1 MYPALKVDGVD
12 AGLVLAVVDDFGPTA
27 AEGHGASAFSIFFS
41 SSDARDRARDAV
53 HAAFPQATL
62 STDEVDDGDWARRSQ
77 ENLTAITVG
86 RITVAPPW
94 TVERLPAPG
103 SGLPPGSGVGPPA
116 PGPHSLLVVIQ
127 PSMGFGTGHHATTRL
142 CLHAL
147 QAIDVRGLTVLDVG
161 TGSGVLAIAA
171 RMLGAR
177 TAVGID
183 HDPDALQ
190 AARENL
196 GLNAFVDAVTFEI
209 ADLSDTSLDAADVVT
224 ANLTGALLCRAA
236 TTLDAAVRS
245 DGRLIVSGLL
255 AAERNDVVSAFG
267 GWNLVWE
274 QQENGWAGLMFHRSA
289 GASANAETIRPTRE
303 TPN

>member
-1 MYPALKVDGVD
+1 LLYPAVKVHGVDGID
-12 AGLVLAVVDDFGPTA
+12 DQWLLAVADDFDPTA
-27 AEGHGASAFSIFFS
+27 VEEHGSGAVSIFFAS
-41 SSDARDRARDAV
+41 GDARDRAHEAIRS
-53 HAAFPQATL
+53 AFPHATL
-62 STDEVDDGDWARRSQ
+62 SKRDVDDGDWARRSQ
-77 ENLTAITVG
+77 ENLTAIMVG

-94 TVERLPAPG
+94 MVPSIPQ
-103 SGLPPGSGVGPPA
+103 SPIPQSPIPQSQV
-116 PGPHSLLVVIQ
+116 VVIL

-142 CLHAL
+142 CLQAL
-147 QAIDVRGLTVLDVG
+147 QAIDVRGRTMLDVG

-196 GLNAFVDAVTFEI
+196 GLNAGVDAVTFEVG
-209 ADLSDTSLDAADVVT
+209 DLSKTSLDAADVVT

-245 DGRLIVSGLL
+245 GGRLILSGLL
-255 AAERNDVVSAFG
+255 TAERNDVLSAFD

-274 QQENGWAGLMFHRSA
+274 QQEDGWAGL
-289 GASANAETIRPTRE
+289 ILQK
-303 TPN
+303 

>member
-1 MYPALKVDGVD
+1 MYPALRVDGVD
-12 AGLVLAVVDDFGPTA
+12 DGLVLAVVDDFGPTA
-27 AEGHGASAFSIFFS
+27 AENHGASAFSIFFS

-53 HAAFPQATL
+53 HAAFPQASL

-94 TVERLPAPG
+94 MVPSIPQ
-103 SGLPPGSGVGPPA
+103 SPIPQSPIPQSQV
-116 PGPHSLLVVIQ
+116 VVIL

-171 RMLGAR
+171 RLLGAR
-177 TAVGID
+177 AAVGID

-196 GLNAFVDAVTFEI
+196 GLNAGVDAVTFEVG
-209 ADLSDTSLDAADVVT
+209 DLSKTSLDAADVVT

-245 DGRLIVSGLL
+245 GGRLIVSGLL
-255 AAERNDVVSAFG
+255 TAERNEVLSAFG

-274 QQENGWAGLMFHRSA
+274 QQEDGWAGLMFQR
-289 GASANAETIRPTRE
+289 
-303 TPN
+303 

>member
-1 MYPALKVDGVD
+1 MYPALRVDGVD
-12 AGLVLAVVDDFGPTA
+12 DGLVLAVVDDFGPTA
-27 AEGHGASAFSIFFS
+27 AENHGASAFSIFFS
-41 SSDARDRARDAV
+41 SSAARDRARDAV
-53 HAAFPQATL
+53 HAAFPQASL

-94 TVERLPAPG
+94 MVPSIPQ
-103 SGLPPGSGVGPPA
+103 SPIPQSPIPQSQV
-116 PGPHSLLVVIQ
+116 VVIL

-171 RMLGAR
+171 RMLGAQS
-177 TAVGID
+177 AVGID
-183 HDPDALQ
+183 HDADALQ
-190 AARENL
+190 TARENL
-196 GLNAFVDAVTFEI
+196 GLNASVDAVTFEI
-209 ADLSDTSLDAADVVT
+209 ADLSNTSLDAADVVT

-255 AAERNDVVSAFG
+255 AAERNEVLSAFG

-274 QQENGWAGLMFHRSA
+274 QQEDGWAGLIFQK
-289 GASANAETIRPTRE
+289 
-303 TPN
+303 

>member
-1 MYPALKVDGVD
+1 LYPALKVDGVD
-12 AGLVLAVVDDFGPTA
+12 AGLVLAVVDDFSPTA
-27 AEGHGASAFSIFFS
+27 AEGHGASAFSIFFA

-94 TVERLPAPG
+94 MVPSIPKSPIPE
-103 SGLPPGSGVGPPA
+103 SQV
-116 PGPHSLLVVIQ
+116 VVIL

-147 QAIDVRGLTVLDVG
+147 QAIDVRGRTMLDVG

-196 GLNAFVDAVTFEI
+196 RLNASVDAVTFEI

-255 AAERNDVVSAFG
+255 AAERNDVLSAFG

-274 QQENGWAGLMFHRSA
+274 QQEDGWAGLMFHRSA
-289 GASANAETIRPTRE
+289 GA
-303 TPN
+303 

>member
-1 MYPALKVDGVD
+1 MYPALRVHGVDGVD
-12 AGLVLAVVDDFGPTA
+12 DGLVLAVVDDFGPTA
-27 AEGHGASAFSIFFS
+27 AEDHGASAFSIFFS

-94 TVERLPAPG
+94 MVPSIPQSPILQSPIPQ
-103 SGLPPGSGVGPPA
+103 SPIPQSQV
-116 PGPHSLLVVIQ
+116 VVIL

-177 TAVGID
+177 AAVGID

-196 GLNAFVDAVTFEI
+196 GLNASVDAVTFEI

-245 DGRLIVSGLL
+245 GGRLIVSGLL
-255 AAERNDVVSAFG
+255 AAERNDVLSAFG

-274 QQENGWAGLMFHRSA
+274 QQEDGWAGLMFQR
-289 GASANAETIRPTRE
+289 
-303 TPN
+303 

>member
-1 MYPALKVDGVD
+1 MLYPTLKIDGVDGVNVEF
-12 AGLVLAVVDDFGPTA
+12 LLAFVDDFGPTA
-27 AEGHGASAFSIFFS
+27 VEEHGPASLSVFFS
-41 SSDARDRARDAV
+41 TSDARDRAHEAV
-53 HAAFPQATL
+53 RPAFPNATL
-62 STDEVDDGDWARRSQ
+62 STHEVDDGDWARRSQ

-94 TVERLPAPG
+94 FAIPESPIPDSPV
-103 SGLPPGSGVGPPA
+103 
-116 PGPHSLLVVIQ
+116 VVIL

-147 QAIDVRGLTVLDVG
+147 QAIDLRGLTVLDVG

-196 GLNAFVDAVTFEI
+196 GLNAPVDAVTFEI
-209 ADLSDTSLDAADVVT
+209 ADLSNTSLDAADVVT

-236 TTLDAAVRS
+236 TTLEAAVRS

-274 QQENGWAGLMFHRSA
+274 QQEHGWAGLMFHREIA
-289 GASANAETIRPTRE
+289 RNTGLR
-303 TPN
+303 